1 MVAIKV
7 EVHPVLA
14 YACGRYLLALDA
26 LALLSVTV
34 LGALPTAQ
42 NVYVHASRHRR
53 QVTFA
58 RDAILSARPSACLPS
73 LRQG

>member
-34 LGALPTAQ
+34 LGHCPPPRTSTSTPAGTGG
-42 NVYVHASRHRR
+42 R
-53 QVTFA
+53 
-58 RDAILSARPSACLPS
+58 
-73 LRQG
+73 